1 MRIFDLV
8 DVLEEDALTEFGH
21 VMMIGYGSRQKE
33 ERSMDNTKLARINEL
48 ARKSK
53 AEGLTSAERQEQA
66 LLRSEYLEAVRRNL
80 KGQLDNI
87 DIVNKD
93 GSVENLG
100 KKYEERYGKKG
111 N

>member
-1 MRIFDLV
+1 
-8 DVLEEDALTEFGH
+8 
-21 VMMIGYGSRQKE
+21 
-33 ERSMDNTKLARINEL
+33 MDNTKLARINEL

-93 GSVENLG
+93 GSVENRG